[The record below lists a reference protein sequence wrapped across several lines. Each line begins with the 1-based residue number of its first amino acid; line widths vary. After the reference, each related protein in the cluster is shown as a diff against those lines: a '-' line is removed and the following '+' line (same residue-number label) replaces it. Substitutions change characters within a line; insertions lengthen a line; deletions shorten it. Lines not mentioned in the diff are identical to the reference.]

1 MCGEGGDKDN
11 GKPRNPNNDKSYF
24 AQIVLSAR
32 KQIAPWYRKIY
43 LQIV

>member
-1 MCGEGGDKDN
+1 MCGEGDDKDN
-11 GKPRNPNNDKSYF
+11 GNPRNSNNNWSYF